1 MGGMTPSDP
10 YRVTVV
16 CTGNICRSPMGEF
29 ILRER
34 FEAAGLGDRVV
45 VDSAGTH
52 SWEVGNPA
60 DPRTLEVLRRNG
72 HEDLGWGE
80 HVARRFERAWFA
92 HTDLLLAAD
101 RGHAEALR
109 RLAPSDADRAKVR
122 LFRSFEPGADP
133 DDPPWGVR
141 LGKPAP
147 DASRARIGELRH
159 AYRRAILSLAGR
171 DMDDP
176 WYGDEDAFDQTY
188 SEVTAAAD
196 GVVEFVRGE
205 VERRRAS

>member
-133 DDPPWGVR
+133 DDP
-141 LGKPAP
+141 L
-147 DASRARIGELRH
+147 
-159 AYRRAILSLAGR
+159 